1 MKRRDFLK
9 TTAAT
14 GLTLA
19 ALPPTAFAAWGQEQ
33 EAACCNRTWATVADA
48 IKSPRETL
56 LYVPAIYS
64 GTDIHQPD
72 SLATIDAEPGSQT
85 FGQVIHRLP
94 MLHVGDEL
102 HHFGWNSCSSCHG
115 QPGEHRRFMILP
127 GIASSR
133 IYIIDTADPKAPK
146 IHFVIEP
153 NELKVKAN
161 LSAPHTVHCL
171 ADGHIMIS
179 CLGDAA
185 GDGPGGFAMGR
196 AEHRGSGFQS
206 S

>member
-1 MKRRDFLK
+1 MQRRDFIK

-14 GLTLA
+14 SIGLA
-19 ALPPTAFAAWGQEQ
+19 MMSGSALQALSQEQ
-33 EAACCNRTWATVADA
+33 DKEADCCDRTWATVADA

-56 LYVPAIYS
+56 LYVPAIYT
-64 GTDIHQPD
+64 GTDVKQPD
-72 SLATIDAEPGSQT
+72 YLATIDADPASAT

-94 MLHVGDEL
+94 MLNVGDEL

-115 QPGEHRRFMILP
+115 QPGEHRRFMLLP

-133 IYIIDTADPKAPK
+133 IYVVDTADPKAPK
-146 IHFVIEP
+146 IHKVVEP
-153 NELKVKAN
+153 NELRTKAN

-185 GDGPGGFAMGR
+185 GNGPGGFALLNQN
-196 AEHRGSGFQS
+196 F
-206 S
+206 